1 MGMGYGFARHFSP
14 TPPGPPI
21 RAYRERF
28 RPSAQFPAPHVIL
41 GVSIV
46 CAPTAEEADYL
57 ASSSDLGW
65 VRLHRREFLPLPSP
79 EEALRYEY
87 SPQERVVVEM
97 NRARHF
103 IGTPHTV
110 ASMIRNIATDTQADE
125 VMITS
130 TVYGRME
137 RFRCYEL
144 IAGEFGLPTAQ
155 AG

>member
-1 MGMGYGFARHFSP
+1 MQAR
-14 TPPGPPI
+14 
-21 RAYRERF
+21 RRN
-28 RPSAQFPAPHVIL
+28 L
-41 GVSIV
+41 
-46 CAPTAEEADYL
+46 L

-79 EEALRYEY
+79 EEARRYDY

-103 IGTPHTV
+103 IGTPETV
-110 ASMIRNIATDTQADE
+110 ANMIRNIVLDTQADE

-130 TVYGRME
+130 TVFGRTE

-144 IAGEFGLPTAQ
+144 IASEFGLPGQ
-155 AG
+155 AGQM

>member
-1 MGMGYGFARHFSP
+1 
-14 TPPGPPI
+14 
-21 RAYRERF
+21 
-28 RPSAQFPAPHVIL
+28 
-41 GVSIV
+41 
-46 CAPTAEEADYL
+46 
-57 ASSSDLGW
+57 

-79 EEALRYEY
+79 EEARSYEY

-103 IGTPHTV
+103 IGTPETV
-110 ASMIRNIATDTQADE
+110 ASMIRNIASDTDADE

-130 TVYGRME
+130 TVFGRME

-144 IAGEFGLPTAQ
+144 IASEFGLPVKQ